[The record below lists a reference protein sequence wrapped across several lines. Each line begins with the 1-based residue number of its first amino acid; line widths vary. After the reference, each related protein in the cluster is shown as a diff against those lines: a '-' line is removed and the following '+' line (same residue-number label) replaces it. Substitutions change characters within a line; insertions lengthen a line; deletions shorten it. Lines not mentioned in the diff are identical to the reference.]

1 MIYLCY
7 KFILVKTNLNP
18 HISVD
23 CVVFGFDHAT
33 LKALLVEQYPGDKN
47 KNKLKLPGDLIK
59 NDEDLDQAAKRVLH
73 ELTGLNQVFLKQF
86 KVFDSPGRIHNPKDI
101 HWLETSKG
109 IHIERVITIAYYSLV
124 SLDNFDN
131 ILQHAHW
138 KALND
143 TGILA
148 FDHKMILDEAL
159 QTIREHIKS
168 EPLVFELLPEK
179 FTLRN
184 LQNVYEVI
192 YNTQFDNR
200 NFRKKIKSLGYI
212 KPLKEKE
219 KGVAHKPAQFY
230 AFDKKKY
237 IQTKQDHSMIIT

>member
-1 MIYLCY
+1 ME
-7 KFILVKTNLNP
+7 TNLNP

-23 CVVFGFDHAT
+23 CVVFGFDHST
-33 LKALLVEQYPGDKN
+33 LKVLLVEQSPDDNG

-59 NDEDLDQAAKRVLH
+59 NDEDLDHAALRVLN

-86 KVFDSPGRIHNPKDI
+86 KVFDSPDRIHNPKDI
-101 HWLETSKG
+101 KWLEKSKNMS
-109 IHIERVITIAYYSLV
+109 IDRVITIAYYALV
-124 SLDNFDN
+124 SLDTFDQ
-131 ILQHAHW
+131 ISQHAHW
-138 KALND
+138 KSLDD

-148 FDHKMILDEAL
+148 FDHKMILDAAL
-159 QTIREHIKS
+159 ETVQEQIKS
-168 EPLVFELLPEK
+168 EPLAFELLPEK

-192 YNTQFDNR
+192 YNTQLDNR

-230 AFDKKKY
+230 TFDRAKY
-237 IQTKQDHSMIIT
+237 LQSKHDHSIIIT